1 MPSSS
6 KKSLKTSFKLPFKWS
21 IVIALLAVV
30 FTLITSVGFGVA
42 ELGHKAVWQ
51 CVTQACELPIYDT
64 ILWQIRFPRVLL
76 GFIAGFGLALAGA
89 LMQNVTRNPLA
100 DPYLF
105 GIVSGAGLGA
115 TLTSLLPESLQI
127 ISLPLAAFFGSML
140 AVAIILLILVQNNW
154 RRIEHLLLAGV
165 AVSFL
170 LSSLTSFILYTGD
183 AFSSNRVIFWLMGS
197 LARADSTALLWIFP
211 VVIIATIIAL
221 LLGRQLDALLLSDE
235 SARTLGIHV
244 EKLRII
250 TLILCAA
257 VTAVIVSYCGGISF
271 IGLMI
276 PHIVRPFVGIT
287 SAKLFIITG
296 LIGGCFLVWVDVIAR
311 TALGGQEIPIGV
323 ITSAMGSLFFLAL
336 LRKM

>member
-1 MPSSS
+1 MSNTLTAPAR
-6 KKSLKTSFKLPFKWS
+6 KIPFKWS
-21 IVIALLAVV
+21 IIAIVSIVL
-30 FTLITSVGFGVA
+30 FTLISSVGFGVV
-42 ELGHKAVWQ
+42 ELGHQAVWQ
-51 CVTQACELPIYDT
+51 CVTQSCEKPIYDT

-76 GFIAGFGLALAGA
+76 GFIAGFGLAVAGA

-115 TLTSLLPESLQI
+115 TLTTFLPPSIQV
-127 ISLPLAAFFGSML
+127 ISLPLAAFLGSLL
-140 AVAIILLILVQNNW
+140 AVVIILLILLQNNW

-211 VVIIATIIAL
+211 VVIISTGIAIV
-221 LLGRQLDALLLSDE
+221 LGRQLDALLLSDD

-244 EKLRII
+244 AKIRII
-250 TLILCAA
+250 TLVLCAA
-257 VTAVIVSYCGGISF
+257 ITAVIVSYCGGISF

-287 SAKLFIITG
+287 SAKLFITTG

-311 TALGGQEIPIGV
+311 TALDGQEIPIGV